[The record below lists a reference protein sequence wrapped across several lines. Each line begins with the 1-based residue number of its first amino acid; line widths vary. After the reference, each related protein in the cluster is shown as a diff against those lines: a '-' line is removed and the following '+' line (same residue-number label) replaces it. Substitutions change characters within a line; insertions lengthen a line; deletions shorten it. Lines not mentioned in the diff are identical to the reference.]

1 MIAVWFV
8 VKAPA
13 VAVKVTLVFPEVTV
27 TDAGTLREPLLL
39 ESETAA
45 PPLGAACDNV
55 AVHGV
60 LLLGPRLAPVQVTEL
75 RTAGGVNEM
84 VTVCELLL

>member
-1 MIAVWFV
+1 MNV
-8 VKAPA
+8 PA
-13 VAVKVTLVFPEVTV
+13 VAVKVALVLPEATV
-27 TDAGTLREPLLL
+27 TDAGTLRELLLL

-60 LLLGPRLAPVQVTEL
+60 PLLGPRLAPVQLTEL
-75 RTAGGVNEM
+75 RTAGGVSEM
-84 VTVCELLL
+84 VTVCEPPL